1 MSNNFTT
8 RTASLRA
15 TTASVRKLDTKEV
28 SINGENI
35 DSKYASL
42 NASNSFTGN
51 NIFQTGIKIL
61 PLGTTTLSG
70 QDAYGLSIAP
80 PSVDGTS
87 GGLQLWGVQ
96 FSQGDEWSQAA
107 LKINHPQLALYGT
120 SEMPS
125 SLSFDNANVVEFK
138 TMPDDGGA
146 VGVTYDFQSWQWTD
160 DSHSDKTNTAPV
172 QILKNNAISL
182 TEKSVLNMSESDNR
196 YYTKDLAD
204 DRYAQLNADNIFNGS
219 ISVSNTADFATTV
232 RKGGTSEDN
241 EILNRME
248 SDVRYARLAAENTF
262 SETNTFEEEVQLEN
276 GATANNNINVESG
289 NIIVNK
295 EGVLTFSDP
304 DGVVTTSEDI
314 TKSNISYQKVQTPQV
329 DANNVLVSDDG
340 CITFQ
345 DSIEGTVIERSRA
358 SGYRY
363 LQQVPT
369 VLENGVCYDIGTI
382 SNETNLSNVTFTSEN
397 LIQTCEIWFK
407 TSATPS
413 TTHKWPNGT
422 YWIDSA
428 TGVAPTLLASKN
440 YRIVFRREPNK
451 IIASIA
457 YVY

>member
-1 MSNNFTT
+1 MPNNFTT

-15 TTASVRKLDTKEV
+15 TTASVHKLDTKEV
-28 SINGENI
+28 LINGENI

-51 NIFQTGIKIL
+51 NSFQTGIKIL

-70 QDAYGLSIAP
+70 QDAYGLSISP
-80 PSVDGTS
+80 PSADGTS

-120 SEMPS
+120 SAMPS
-125 SLSFDNANVVEFK
+125 TISFDNANVVEFK
-138 TMPDDGGA
+138 TMPDNGGA

-160 DSHSDKTNTAPV
+160 DSQSVKTNTAPV

-182 TEKSVLNMSESDNR
+182 NEKSVLNMGESDAR
-196 YYTKDLAD
+196 YYTKTLSD
-204 DRYAQLNADNIFNGS
+204 DRFAQLETDNTFDGNITVNGTIASNS
-219 ISVSNTADFATTV
+219 IK
-232 RKGGTSEDN
+232 KGGTSEDN
-241 EILNRME
+241 DVLNRSE
-248 SDVRYARLAAENTF
+248 SDARYARLAAENTF

-276 GATANNNINVESG
+276 GATANNNINLRSG
-289 NIIVNK
+289 DLLIHENGN
-295 EGVLTFSDP
+295 LTFFD

-329 DANNVLVSDDG
+329 DANNVLVSDGG

-345 DSIEGTVIERSRA
+345 DGIDGTVIERDGS

-363 LQQVPT
+363 NREIPIT
-369 VLENGVCYDIGTI
+369 FENGVCYDIGTI
-382 SNETNLSNVTFTSEN
+382 TDETNLSNVTFTSEN
-397 LIQTCEIWFK
+397 LIQTCEVWFQ
-407 TSATPS
+407 TPATPP
-413 TTHKWPNGT
+413 TTHQWPANT

-428 TGVAPTLLASKN
+428 TGAAPTLIANKN

-457 YVY
+457 YLY

>member
-42 NASNSFTGN
+42 NASNT
-51 NIFQTGIKIL
+51 
-61 PLGTTTLSG
+61 
-70 QDAYGLSIAP
+70 
-80 PSVDGTS
+80 
-87 GGLQLWGVQ
+87 
-96 FSQGDEWSQAA
+96 
-107 LKINHPQLALYGT
+107 
-120 SEMPS
+120 
-125 SLSFDNANVVEFK
+125 
-138 TMPDDGGA
+138 
-146 VGVTYDFQSWQWTD
+146 FQS
-160 DSHSDKTNTAPV
+160 N
-172 QILKNNAISL
+172 
-182 TEKSVLNMSESDNR
+182 
-196 YYTKDLAD
+196 
-204 DRYAQLNADNIFNGS
+204 NIFNGS
-219 ISVSNTADFATTV
+219 ISVFNTADFATSI
-232 RKGGTSEDN
+232 RKGGTSENN
-241 EILNRME
+241 EILNRAE
-248 SDVRYARLAAENTF
+248 SDVRYAQLEAENTF
-262 SETNTFEEEVQLEN
+262 TANNTFEQEVQLEN
-276 GATANNNINVESG
+276 GATTNNNINLRSG
-289 NIIVNK
+289 DLLIHENGN
-295 EGVLTFSDP
+295 LTFFD
-304 DGVVTTSEDI
+304 DGVVTTGEDI

-345 DSIEGTVIERSRA
+345 DGIEGTVIERSRA